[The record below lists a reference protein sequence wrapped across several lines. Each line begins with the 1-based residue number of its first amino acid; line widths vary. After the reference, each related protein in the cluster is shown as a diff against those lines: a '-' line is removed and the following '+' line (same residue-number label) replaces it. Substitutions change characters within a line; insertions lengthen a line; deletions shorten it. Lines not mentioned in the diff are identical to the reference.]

1 MIRQRNTQTSLDVL
15 RPLPLFE
22 GWPDADIAML
32 ALAADVLWLRQPHAL
47 LQEGAIP
54 YEFFVL
60 LNGEAVVTAGGSLVA
75 VIGRGTVVGAD
86 TLMAGIASQ
95 VSVVTTGAARV
106 LAFGPRAIE
115 QLERRTAQAELL
127 RAV

>member
-1 MIRQRNTQTSLDVL
+1 MIRHRNTQTSLDVL

-32 ALAADVLWLRQPHAL
+32 ALAADVLWVRQPYAL
-47 LQEGAIP
+47 LQEGALP

-60 LNGEAVVTAGGSLVA
+60 LNGEAVVSSGGSLLG
-75 VIGRGTVVGAD
+75 VIGPGSVIGAE

-106 LAFGPRAIE
+106 LAFGPRAVE
-115 QLERRTAQAELL
+115 QLEQAELL